1 MKSNGH
7 ASRSWRRRLF
17 AVAATVML
25 ALGVAAPTAAL
36 AENAGSVVDRMPAHS
51 KTITDNGNGTYDL
64 TLSVT
69 GDTEQSSSA
78 KPVDVVF
85 VVDVSSSMNDKV
97 DGWFGKSRMKAAHDA
112 AATLANSLLTG
123 ENANKQIQVSVVT
136 FGTNAQV
143 ATGFT
148 SDPGV
153 VANAVPT
160 AAEGNQGTNW
170 EGGLKLANAQTSGRE
185 GAEKHIVFLSDGNP
199 TYRVSPMGYTET
211 DEGGWFRT
219 DEGGF
224 FGWKLYPQVD
234 QKNDDNLYGFGDVD
248 TDDGR
253 CYAAAKAEANR
264 RNGANMFVVSVA
276 KDADK
281 MQSFATDTAG
291 TFLDGTTADN
301 LASAFSQIGQVIT
314 KTAGYKDVKIVD
326 QLTQYVEGTAADGSI
341 ENVHYAKNDAAW
353 DDAPSATTITI
364 NGGNLSW
371 DLSKLGTLEK
381 GVTYSV
387 TFTIRPSKTAKDEVA
402 AAGEPKTFETN
413 VDTASYVEYK
423 TVQTQTG
430 QGGGIESDVKTASF
444 AVPKITLAA
453 PKAVDVVG
461 AESLAGQKTL
471 RGRALAAGEF
481 SFTISP
487 AAGSAADTP
496 LPAETTVFNDA
507 RGSFH
512 FGNITFT
519 KTGTYLYDVAE
530 DTSSLPKGVKP
541 VTQGAE
547 RVKVDVTVNEA
558 GELVASVTP
567 PEDGLSFVNEYGT
580 NNATVSLYGH
590 KSIDAAP
597 GLTAPALNGDDY
609 QFTLTA
615 KTVGAPMPANQTE
628 AVVSNDAAGD
638 FHFSDITF
646 TKDVLGNEMS
656 KTFEY
661 TVTESGSKPGVTNA
675 EPHTVKVTVTDDG
688 EGKLTATTEG
698 DLNFVNK
705 YSAKDVYF
713 NVLQNVS
720 VTKKLDGRDLKRG
733 EFNFELVEGN
743 RVVDTA
749 TNTADGSVVFKAQQ
763 HYTEPGT
770 HFYTVR
776 EVQGDAAGVSY
787 DPKTYTVT
795 VNVKD
800 NGEGQLVASTVGASE
815 IVFNNTYAAAPASV
829 KLTATKVLGG
839 ADLSDGQ
846 FTFELL
852 NNGDVMDSATNDAK
866 GNVAFRE
873 LTLKQAG
880 TYTFTMHEV
889 AGDVEG
895 MTYDNSEYTVKVTV
909 ADNGEGQLKATVEGN
924 NPTFTNSYTAPAA
937 KPNEPEQPAKQL
949 PQTGDTNNATLP
961 IVFAVAAVVCIAA
974 GVAVSRK
981 RK

>member
-17 AVAATVML
+17 AAAATVML
-25 ALGVAAPTAAL
+25 ALGIATPTAAL
-36 AENAGSVVDRMPAHS
+36 AENAGSVVDRTPAHS
-51 KTITDNGNGTYDL
+51 KTIQNNGDGTYDL

-97 DGWFGKSRMKAAHDA
+97 DGWFGKSHMKAAHDA

-148 SDPGV
+148 SDPSV
-153 VANAVPT
+153 VANAVPER
-160 AAEGNQGTNW
+160 AKKNQGTNW

-199 TYRVSPMGYTET
+199 TYRVSPMGYTRW
-211 DEGGWFRT
+211 DEGGLFH
-219 DEGGF
+219 
-224 FGWKLYPQVD
+224 PQVD
-234 QKNDDNLYGFGDVD
+234 HKENDNLYGFGNSD

-253 CYAAAKAEANR
+253 CYAAAKAEANN
-264 RNGANMFVVSVA
+264 RNGANLFVVSVA

-281 MQSFATDTAG
+281 MQSFATDTNG

-301 LASAFSQIGQVIT
+301 LANAFAQIGQVIT
-314 KTAGYKDVKIVD
+314 KSAGYKDVKIAD
-326 QLTQYVEGTAADGSI
+326 QLTQWVEGTAADGSI
-341 ENVHYAKNDAAW
+341 ENVRYAKNGEAW
-353 DDAPSATTITI
+353 NDAPPASVV
-364 NGGNLSW
+364 NGGKLNW
-371 DLSKLGTLEK
+371 DLSGVGELEK
-381 GVTYSV
+381 GATYSV
-387 TFTIRPSKTAKDEVA
+387 TFTIRPSDAAKAAVA
-402 AAGEPKTFETN
+402 AAGVDKTFETN
-413 VDTASYVEYK
+413 VNAESYVEYR
-423 TVQTQTG
+423 TVQKQTG
-430 QGGGIESDVKTASF
+430 QDDIVSDVKTANF
-444 AVPKITLAA
+444 DVPTIELAA
-453 PKAVDVVG
+453 PAPVTVDG
-461 AESLAGQKTL
+461 AKNLAGQKTL
-471 RGRALAAGEF
+471 KGRALAAGEF

-496 LPAETTVFNDA
+496 LPAETTVFNEAD
-507 RGSFH
+507 GSFH
-512 FGNITFT
+512 FGNIAFT

-547 RVKVDVTVNEA
+547 RVKVDVTVTDA

-567 PEDGLSFVNEYGT
+567 PEDGLSFVNEYGA
-580 NNATVSLYGH
+580 NNATVSLHGH

-597 GLTAPALNGDDY
+597 GLTAPALKGGDY

-638 FHFSDITF
+638 FHFDDITF
-646 TKDVLGNEMS
+646 TKDDLGNEMS

-661 TVTESGSKPGVTNA
+661 TVSESGSKPGVANDGV
-675 EPHTVKVTVTDDG
+675 HTVKVTVTDDG
-688 EGKLTATTEG
+688 EGNLTAKTEG
-698 DLNFVNK
+698 DLNFVNT
-705 YSAKDVYF
+705 YSAAAVDFSVS
-713 NVLQNVS
+713 QNVS
-720 VTKKLDGRDLKRG
+720 VTKQLEGRDLREG
-733 EFNFELVEGN
+733 EFTFELVEGDK
-743 RVVDTA
+743 VVATA
-749 TNTADGSVVFKAQQ
+749 TNAADGSVVFKAQN
-763 HYTEPGT
+763 YTKPGK
-770 HFYTVR
+770 HVYTVR

-787 DPKTYTVT
+787 DAKAYTVT
-795 VNVKD
+795 VNVED
-800 NGEGQLVASTVGASE
+800 NGEGQLVASTEGASE
-815 IVFNNTYAAAPASV
+815 IVFNNTYAAAPATV
-829 KLTATKVLGG
+829 NLTATKVLEG

-889 AGDVEG
+889 EGDVEG

-937 KPNEPEQPAKQL
+937 KPSEPEQPAKQL

-974 GVAVSRK
+974 GVTVSRK

>member
-25 ALGVAAPTAAL
+25 ALGIATPTAAL
-36 AENAGSVVDRMPAHS
+36 AENAGSVVGRTPAHS
-51 KTITDNGNGTYDL
+51 KTIKDNGNGTYDL

-85 VVDVSSSMNDKV
+85 VVDVSSSMNETV
-97 DGWFGKSRMKAAHDA
+97 SGWRGKSRMKAAHDA

-148 SDPGV
+148 SDPNV

-160 AAEGNQGTNW
+160 AAERRQGTNW

-199 TYRVSPMGYTET
+199 TYRVSPMGYTWW
-211 DEGGWFRT
+211 DEGGLFH
-219 DEGGF
+219 
-224 FGWKLYPQVD
+224 PQVD
-234 QKNDDNLYGFGDVD
+234 HKEGDNLYGLGDVD

-264 RNGANMFVVSVA
+264 RNGANLFVVSVA

-314 KTAGYKDVKIVD
+314 KSAGYKDVKIVD
-326 QLTQYVEGTAADGSI
+326 QLTQWVEGTAVDGSI
-341 ENVHYAKNDAAW
+341 ENARYAKNGEAWNGAPAA
-353 DDAPSATTITI
+353 TI

-371 DLSKLGTLEK
+371 DLSGLGTLEK

-387 TFTIRPSKTAKDEVA
+387 TFTIRPSDAAKAEVA
-402 AAGEPKTFETN
+402 AAGEAKTFETN
-413 VDTASYVEYK
+413 VGAASYVEYK
-423 TVQTQTG
+423 TVQMQTG
-430 QGGGIESDVKTASF
+430 QGDIVSDAKTANF
-444 AVPKITLAA
+444 DVPTIKLAA
-453 PKAVDVVG
+453 PAPVTVKGADSLVG
-461 AESLAGQKTL
+461 HKTL
-471 RGRALAAGEF
+471 NGRALSEGEF
-481 SFTISP
+481 WFTLTAKTEGAPMP
-487 AAGSAADTP
+487 AAAT
-496 LPAETTVFNDA
+496 ETTVSNDA
-507 RGSFH
+507 AGKFH
-512 FGNITFT
+512 FGDISFT
-519 KTGTYLYDVAE
+519 KTGTYLYEVAE
-530 DTSSLPKGVKP
+530 DTSNLPAGVSPKTSPMTVKIDVTYKQGALEANVALPKG
-541 VTQGAE
+541 
-547 RVKVDVTVNEA
+547 
-558 GELVASVTP
+558 
-567 PEDGLSFVNEYGT
+567 GLEFVNEYGPK
-580 NNATVSLYGH
+580 NDATVSLTGT
-590 KSIDAAP
+590 KAITAAN

-609 QFTLTA
+609 WFTLAPVTE
-615 KTVGAPMPANQTE
+615 GAPMPAVATE
-628 AVVSNDAAGD
+628 TTVSNDANGN
-638 FHFSDITF
+638 FHFGDLTF
-646 TKDVLGNEMS
+646 TKADLGDEMS

-661 TVTESGSKPGVTNA
+661 TVTESGSKPGVTNDDA
-675 EPHTVKVTVTDDG
+675 HTVKVTVTDDG
-688 EGKLTATTEG
+688 EGNLTAVPDG

-720 VTKKLDGRDLKRG
+720 VTKKLDGRDLNQG
-733 EFNFELVEGN
+733 EFDFELVEGN
-743 RVVDTA
+743 QVVDTA
-749 TNTADGSVVFKAQQ
+749 TNAADGSVVFKAQQ

-770 HFYTVR
+770 HVYTVR
-776 EVQGDAAGVSY
+776 EVRGDVAGVSY
-787 DPKTYTVT
+787 DASTYTVA
-795 VNVKD
+795 VNVED
-800 NGEGQLVASTVGASE
+800 NGDGQLVASTEGASK
-815 IVFNNTYAAAPASV
+815 IVFNNTYAAAPATV
-829 KLTATKVLGG
+829 NLTATKVLEG

-889 AGDVEG
+889 EGDVEG

-924 NPTFTNSYTAPAA
+924 NPTFTNSYAAPAA
-937 KPNEPEQPAKQL
+937 KPSGPEQPAKQL

-974 GVAVSRK
+974 GVTVSRK

>member
-25 ALGVAAPTAAL
+25 AFGVAAPTAAL
-36 AENAGSVVDRMPAHS
+36 AENSGSLVDRAPARN
-51 KTITDNGNGTYDL
+51 KTIEDNGNGTYDL

-69 GDTEQSSSA
+69 GDGEQSSTST
-78 KPVDVVF
+78 PVDVVF
-85 VVDVSSSMNDKV
+85 VVDVSSSMNDTV
-97 DGWFGKSRMKAAHDA
+97 TGWGGKSRMKAAHDA

-143 ATGFT
+143 ATDFT
-148 SDPGV
+148 NDPNV

-160 AAEGNQGTNW
+160 AAERNQGTNW

-199 TYRVSPMGYTET
+199 TYRVSPMGYSEW
-211 DEGGWFRT
+211 DEGFLGI
-219 DEGGF
+219 G
-224 FGWKLYPQVD
+224 QVD
-234 QKNDDNLYGFGDVD
+234 SKLNDNLYGLGNRD
-248 TDDGR
+248 TNDGR
-253 CYAAAKAEANR
+253 CYAAAKAEANN
-264 RNGANMFVVSVA
+264 RNGANLFVVSVA

-281 MQSFATDTAG
+281 MTSFATDTKG

-301 LASAFSQIGQVIT
+301 LKNAFTQIGQVIT

-326 QLTQYVEGTAADGSI
+326 QLTQWVVGTAADGSI
-341 ENVHYAKNDAAW
+341 ENASYAKNGEKW
-353 DDAPSATTITI
+353 NEAPVATV

-371 DLSKLGTLEK
+371 DLTGLGTLEK

-387 TFTIRPSKTAKDEVA
+387 TFTIRPSDAAKAEVA
-402 AAGEPKTFETN
+402 AAGVAKTFKTN
-413 VDTASYVEYK
+413 VDASSYVEYK

-430 QGGGIESDVKTASF
+430 QGDIVSDAKTANF
-444 AVPKITLAA
+444 DVPTITLAA
-453 PKAVDVVG
+453 PAPVIVEG
-461 AESLAGQKTL
+461 AKNLAGQKTL
-471 RGRALAAGEF
+471 KGRALAADEF
-481 SFTISP
+481 SFTIS
-487 AAGSAADTP
+487 AADGSAADTP
-496 LPAETTVFNDA
+496 LPAETTVFNEAD
-507 RGSFH
+507 GSFR
-512 FGNITFT
+512 FGNIAFA

-530 DTSSLPKGVKP
+530 DTSALPKGVKP

-558 GELVASVTP
+558 GELVASVTA
-567 PEDGLSFVNEYGT
+567 PEDGLSFMNEYGT
-580 NNATVSLYGH
+580 NDATVSLHGH
-590 KSIDAAP
+590 KSIDAVP
-597 GLTAPALNGDDY
+597 GLTAPALNGGDY

-638 FHFSDITF
+638 FHFDDIIF
-646 TKDVLGNEMS
+646 TKTNLGGEMS

-661 TVTESGSKPGVTNA
+661 TVTESGSKPGVTNDEA
-675 EPHTVKVTVTDDG
+675 HTVKVTVTDDG
-688 EGKLTATTEG
+688 EGNLTATTEG
-698 DLNFVNK
+698 NLNFVNK

-743 RVVDTA
+743 QVVDTA
-749 TNTADGSVVFKAQQ
+749 TNAADGSVVFKAQQ

-770 HFYTVR
+770 HVYTVR
-776 EVQGDAAGVSY
+776 EVRGDAAGVSY
-787 DPKTYTVT
+787 DTNTYTVT
-795 VNVKD
+795 VNVEDK
-800 NGEGQLVASTVGASE
+800 GEGKLVASTEGANE
-815 IVFNNTYAAAPASV
+815 IVFNNTYAAAPATV
-829 KLTATKVLGG
+829 NLTATKVLEG
-839 ADLSDGQ
+839 ADLSDSQ

-852 NNGDVMDSATNDAK
+852 NNGDVMDSATNDDK
-866 GNVAFRE
+866 GNVVFRE

-895 MTYDNSEYTVKVTV
+895 MTYDNAEYTVKVSV
-909 ADNGEGQLKATVEGN
+909 EDHNGQLVASVEGN

-937 KPNEPEQPAKQL
+937 KPSEPEQPVKQL

-974 GVAVSRK
+974 GVTVSRK

>member
-17 AVAATVML
+17 AVVATVML
-25 ALGVAAPTAAL
+25 ALGIATPTAAL
-36 AENAGSVVDRMPAHS
+36 AENAGGLVGRAPVHS

-69 GDTEQSSSA
+69 GDTEQSSTST
-78 KPVDVVF
+78 PVDVVF
-85 VVDVSSSMNDKV
+85 VVDVSSSMNETV
-97 DGWFGKSRMKAAHDA
+97 SGWGGKSRMKAAHDA

-148 SDPGV
+148 SDPSV
-153 VANAVPT
+153 VANAVPER
-160 AAEGNQGTNW
+160 AKENQGTNW

-199 TYRVSPMGYTET
+199 TYRVSPMGYSMW
-211 DEGGWFRT
+211 DEINVISP
-219 DEGGF
+219 DHKE
-224 FGWKLYPQVD
+224 
-234 QKNDDNLYGFGDVD
+234 DDNLYGLGDRD
-248 TDDGR
+248 TNDGR

-264 RNGANMFVVSVA
+264 RNGANLFVVSVA

-301 LASAFSQIGQVIT
+301 LANAFSQIGQVIT

-341 ENVHYAKNDAAW
+341 ENVRYAKNDAAW
-353 DDAPSATTITI
+353 DDAPSATAITI

-387 TFTIRPSKTAKDEVA
+387 TFTIRPSKTAKAEVA
-402 AAGEPKTFETN
+402 AAGVEKTFETN
-413 VDTASYVEYK
+413 VNAGSYVEYK
-423 TVQTQTG
+423 TVQKQTG
-430 QGGGIESDVKTASF
+430 QAALVSGVKTANF
-444 AVPKITLAA
+444 DVPTITLAA
-453 PKAVDVVG
+453 PKAVTVDG
-461 AESLAGQKTL
+461 AKNLAGQKKL
-471 RGRALAAGEF
+471 KGRALAAGEF
-481 SFTISP
+481 SFTISV
-487 AAGSAADTP
+487 ADGSAADTP
-496 LPAETTVFNDA
+496 LPAETTVFNEAD
-507 RGSFH
+507 GSFH
-512 FGNITFT
+512 FGNIAFA

-530 DTSSLPKGVKP
+530 DTSALPKGVKP

-558 GELVASVTP
+558 GELVASVTA
-567 PEDGLSFVNEYGT
+567 PEGGLSFVNEYGT
-580 NNATVSLYGH
+580 NDATVSLHGH

-597 GLTAPALNGDDY
+597 GLTAPALNGGDY

-628 AVVSNDAAGD
+628 AVVSNDASGD
-638 FHFSDITF
+638 FHFGDLTF
-646 TKDVLGNEMS
+646 TKDDLGDEMS

-661 TVTESGSKPGVTNA
+661 TVTESGSKPGVANDDA
-675 EPHTVKVTVTDDG
+675 HTVKITVTDDG
-688 EGKLTATTEG
+688 EGNLTAKTEG
-698 DLNFVNK
+698 DLNFVNT
-705 YSAKDVYF
+705 YSAAAVDFSVS
-713 NVLQNVS
+713 QNVS
-720 VTKKLDGRDLKRG
+720 VTKQLEGRDLREG
-733 EFNFELVEGN
+733 EFTFELVEGDK
-743 RVVDTA
+743 VVATA
-749 TNTADGSVVFKAQQ
+749 TNAADGSVVFGTQN
-763 HYTEPGT
+763 YTKPGT
-770 HFYTVR
+770 HVYTIR
-776 EVQGDAAGVSY
+776 EAKGNATGVTY
-787 DPKTYTVT
+787 DTEVYTVT
-795 VNVKD
+795 VNVED
-800 NGEGQLVASTVGASE
+800 NGKGQLVASTEGASK
-815 IVFNNTYAAAPASV
+815 IVFNNTYTAAPAKV
-829 KLTATKVLGG
+829 DLTATKVLNG

-852 NNGDVMDSATNDAK
+852 NNGDVMDRATNDAK

-880 TYTFTMHEV
+880 PYTFTMREV

-895 MTYDNSEYTVKVTV
+895 MTYDNAEYTVKVSV
-909 ADNGEGQLKATVEGN
+909 EDDGNGQLVARVEGN

-937 KPNEPEQPAKQL
+937 KPSEPEQPAKQL

>member
-17 AVAATVML
+17 AAAATVML
-25 ALGVAAPTAAL
+25 ALGIATPTAAL
-36 AENAGSVVDRMPAHS
+36 AENAGSVVDRTPAHS

-148 SDPGV
+148 SDPSV

-160 AAEGNQGTNW
+160 AAERNQGTNW

-234 QKNDDNLYGFGDVD
+234 QKNDDNLYGFGNVD

-253 CYAAAKAEANR
+253 CYSAAKAEANR
-264 RNGANMFVVSVA
+264 RNGANLFVVSVA

-314 KTAGYKDVKIVD
+314 KSAGYKDVKIVD
-326 QLTQYVEGTAADGSI
+326 QLTQWVEGTAADGSI
-341 ENVHYAKNDAAW
+341 EYARYAKNDEAW
-353 DDAPSATTITI
+353 NDAPPATI

-371 DLSKLGTLEK
+371 NLSKLGTLEK

-387 TFTIRPSKTAKDEVA
+387 TFTIRPSDAAKAKVA
-402 AAGEPKTFETN
+402 AAGEAMTFETN
-413 VDTASYVEYK
+413 VDAASYVEYK

-430 QGGGIESDVKTASF
+430 QGEIVSDAKTANF
-444 AVPKITLAA
+444 KVPTITLAA
-453 PKAVDVVG
+453 PASVKVIG
-461 AESLAGQKTL
+461 AESLVGHKTL
-471 RGRALAAGEF
+471 KGRALAADEF
-481 SFTISP
+481 KFKIS
-487 AAGSAADTP
+487 AIDGAP
-496 LPAETTVFNDA
+496 LPAETTVSNDA
-507 RGSFH
+507 GGYFH
-512 FGNITFT
+512 FGDIKFT
-519 KTGTYLYDVAE
+519 KTGTYLYEVAE
-530 DTSSLPKGVKP
+530 DISNLPDTVSPKTSPMTVEID
-541 VTQGAE
+541 VTYEQGALKANV
-547 RVKVDVTVNEA
+547 R
-558 GELVASVTP
+558 L
-567 PEDGLSFVNEYGT
+567 PEDGLEFVNEYGPK
-580 NNATVSLYGH
+580 NNATVSLSGH
-590 KSIDAAP
+590 KTID
-597 GLTAPALNGDDY
+597 GLNAPALNGDDY
-609 QFTLTA
+609 WFTLAPVTE
-615 KTVGAPMPANQTE
+615 GAPMPAVATE
-628 AVVSNDAAGD
+628 TTVSNDADGN
-638 FHFSDITF
+638 FHFGVITF
-646 TKDVLGNEMS
+646 TKADLGDEMS
-656 KTFEY
+656 KMFEY
-661 TVTESGSKPGVTNA
+661 TVSESGSKPGVTNDGA
-675 EPHTVKVTVTDDG
+675 HTVKITVTDDG
-688 EGKLTATTEG
+688 KGNLTAVPDG

-743 RVVDTA
+743 QVVDTA
-749 TNTADGSVVFKAQQ
+749 TNAADGSVVFKAQQ

-770 HFYTVR
+770 HFYTVC

-787 DPKTYTVT
+787 DTNTYTVT

-800 NGEGQLVASTVGASE
+800 NGEGQLVASTEGANE
-815 IVFNNTYAAAPASV
+815 IVFNNTYAAAPATVS
-829 KLTATKVLGG
+829 LTATKVLEG

-852 NNGDVMDSATNDAK
+852 NNGDVMDRATNDAK
-866 GNVAFRE
+866 GNVVFRE

-880 TYTFTMHEV
+880 TYTFTMREV

-895 MTYDNSEYTVKVTV
+895 MTYDNAEYTVKVSV
-909 ADNGEGQLKATVEGN
+909 EDENGQLVASVEGN

-937 KPNEPEQPAKQL
+937 KPSEPEQPAKQL

-961 IVFAVAAVVCIAA
+961 IVFVVAAVVCIAA
-974 GVAVSRK
+974 GVTVSRK

>member
-17 AVAATVML
+17 AAAATVML
-25 ALGVAAPTAAL
+25 ALGIATPTAAL
-36 AENAGSVVDRMPAHS
+36 AENAGSVVDRAPAHS
-51 KTITDNGNGTYDL
+51 KTITDNRDGTYDL

-148 SDPGV
+148 SDPSV
-153 VANAVPT
+153 VANAVPER
-160 AAEGNQGTNW
+160 AKENQGTNW

-199 TYRVSPMGYTET
+199 TYRVSPMGYTR
-211 DEGGWFRT
+211 W

-224 FGWKLYPQVD
+224 FHPQVD
-234 QKNDDNLYGFGDVD
+234 RKEDDNLYGLGNRD
-248 TDDGR
+248 TNDGR

-281 MQSFATDTAG
+281 MQSFATDTNG

-314 KTAGYKDVKIVD
+314 KTAGYKEVKIVD

-341 ENVHYAKNDAAW
+341 EKVRYAKNHAAW

-402 AAGEPKTFETN
+402 AAGEAKTFETN
-413 VDTASYVEYK
+413 VDAASYVQYK

-444 AVPKITLAA
+444 AVPTITLAA
-453 PKAVDVVG
+453 PKAVTVDG
-461 AESLAGQKTL
+461 AKNLAGQKTL
-471 RGRALAAGEF
+471 KGRALAAGEF
-481 SFTISP
+481 SFTIS
-487 AAGSAADTP
+487 AADGSAADTP
-496 LPAETTVFNDA
+496 LPAETTAFNEAD
-507 RGSFH
+507 GSFH
-512 FGNITFT
+512 FGNIAFA

-530 DTSSLPKGVKP
+530 DTSALPEGVKP

-558 GELVASVTP
+558 GELVASVTA
-567 PEDGLSFVNEYGT
+567 PEGGLSFVNEYGT
-580 NNATVSLYGH
+580 NNATVSLHGH
-590 KSIDAAP
+590 KSIDADP
-597 GLTAPALNGDDY
+597 GLTAPALNGGDY

-615 KTVGAPMPANQTE
+615 KTIGAPMPANQTE
-628 AVVSNDAAGD
+628 AVVSNDAVGD
-638 FHFSDITF
+638 FHFGGITF
-646 TKDVLGNEMS
+646 TKDDLGNDMS

-675 EPHTVKVTVTDDG
+675 EPHTVTVTVTDDG
-688 EGKLTATTEG
+688 KGTLTAKTEG

-720 VTKKLDGRDLKRG
+720 VTKKLDGRDLNRG

-743 RVVDTA
+743 QVVDTA
-749 TNTADGSVVFKAQQ
+749 TNAADGSVVFKAQQ
-763 HYTEPGT
+763 HYAEPGT
-770 HFYTVR
+770 HVYTVH

-787 DPKTYTVT
+787 DANTYTVT

-829 KLTATKVLGG
+829 NLTATKVLEG

-866 GNVAFRE
+866 GNVAFRG

-909 ADNGEGQLKATVEGN
+909 ADNGEGQLNATVEGN

>member
-17 AVAATVML
+17 AAAATVML
-25 ALGVAAPTAAL
+25 ALGIATPTAAL
-36 AENAGSVVDRMPAHS
+36 AENAGSVVDRTPAHS
-51 KTITDNGNGTYDL
+51 KTIKDNGNGTYDL

-148 SDPGV
+148 SDPSV

-160 AAEGNQGTNW
+160 AAERNQGTNW

-199 TYRVSPMGYTET
+199 TYRVSPMGYSRG
-211 DEGGWFRT
+211 DEINLLSP
-219 DEGGF
+219 DH
-224 FGWKLYPQVD
+224 KV
-234 QKNDDNLYGFGDVD
+234 NDNLYGLGSSD
-248 TDDGR
+248 TNDGR

-264 RNGANMFVVSVA
+264 RSGANLFVVSVA
-276 KDADK
+276 KDADR
-281 MQSFATDTAG
+281 MTSFATDTNG

-314 KTAGYKDVKIVD
+314 KSVGYKDVKVVD
-326 QLTQYVEGTAADGSI
+326 ALSQWVEGTAADGTV
-341 ENVHYAKNDAAW
+341 ENVRYAKDGQAW
-353 DDAPSATTITI
+353 ATAPQATIT
-364 NGGNLSW
+364 GGAVAW
-371 DLSKLGTLEK
+371 DLSSAGELEK
-381 GVTYSV
+381 GVTYSM
-387 TFTIRPSKTAKDEVA
+387 TFTVRPNAAARADVA
-402 AAGEPKTFETN
+402 AKGSEQTYPTN
-413 VDTASYVEYK
+413 DGSATYVEYK
-423 TVQTQTG
+423 TISKQTG
-430 QGGGIESDVKTASF
+430 QDDVISAAKTA
-444 AVPKITLAA
+444 PYEEPQITLAA
-453 PKAVDVVG
+453 PAPVTVDG
-461 AESLAGQKTL
+461 AASLAGHKTL
-471 RGRALAAGEF
+471 NGRALAAGEF
-481 SFTISP
+481 SFTIST
-487 AAGSAADTP
+487 ADGSAADTP
-496 LPAETTVFNDA
+496 LPAETTVSNDA
-507 RGSFH
+507 DGSFH
-512 FGNITFT
+512 FGDIAFA

-530 DTSSLPKGVKP
+530 DTSALPKGVKP

-558 GELVASVTP
+558 GELVASVTA
-567 PEDGLSFVNEYGT
+567 PEGGLSFVNEYGT
-580 NNATVSLYGH
+580 NDATVSLHGR
-590 KSIDAAP
+590 KSIDAAS
-597 GLTAPALNGDDY
+597 GLTAPALNGGDY

-638 FHFSDITF
+638 FHFDDITF
-646 TKDVLGNEMS
+646 TKDGLGNEMS

-661 TVTESGSKPGVTNA
+661 TVTESGSKPGVTNDDA
-675 EPHTVKVTVTDDG
+675 HTIEVTVTDNG
-688 EGKLTATTEG
+688 EGKLTAVVTKG
-698 DLNFVNK
+698 NLNFVNT
-705 YSAKDVYF
+705 YSATAVDFSVS
-713 NVLQNVS
+713 QNVS
-720 VTKKLDGRDLKRG
+720 VTKQLDGRDLKQG
-733 EFNFELVEGN
+733 EFTFELVEGN
-743 RVVDTA
+743 QVVATA
-749 TNTADGSVVFKAQQ
+749 TNAADGSVVFDAQ
-763 HYTEPGT
+763 HYTEPGK
-770 HFYTVR
+770 HVYTIR
-776 EVQGDAAGVSY
+776 EAQGDVAGVSY
-787 DPKTYTVT
+787 DAKAYTVT
-795 VNVKD
+795 VNVED
-800 NGEGQLVASTVGASE
+800 NGKGQLGASTEGASG
-815 IVFNNTYAAAPASV
+815 IVFNNTYAAAPATV
-829 KLTATKVLGG
+829 NLTATKVLEG

-852 NNGDVMDSATNDAK
+852 NNGDVMDRATNDAE

-880 TYTFTMHEV
+880 TYTFTMREV

-895 MTYDNSEYTVKVTV
+895 MTYDDAEHTIKVSV
-909 ADNGEGQLKATVEGN
+909 VDNGEGQLEVTVEGN

-937 KPNEPEQPAKQL
+937 KPSEPEQPAKQL

-974 GVAVSRK
+974 GVTVSRK

>member
-17 AVAATVML
+17 AAAATVML
-25 ALGVAAPTAAL
+25 ALGIATPTAAL
-36 AENAGSVVDRMPAHS
+36 AENAGSVVDRTPAHS

-143 ATGFT
+143 ATSFT
-148 SDPGV
+148 SDPSV
-153 VANAVPT
+153 AANAVPT
-160 AAEGNQGTNW
+160 AAERNQGTNW

-199 TYRVSPMGYTET
+199 TYRVSPMGYTWW
-211 DEGGWFRT
+211 DEGGLFH
-219 DEGGF
+219 
-224 FGWKLYPQVD
+224 PQVD
-234 QKNDDNLYGFGDVD
+234 HKENDNLYGFGDSD
-248 TDDGR
+248 TNDGR
-253 CYAAAKAEANR
+253 CYAAAKAEANN
-264 RNGANMFVVSVA
+264 RNGANLFVVSVA

-281 MQSFATDTAG
+281 MTSFATDTNG

-301 LASAFSQIGQVIT
+301 LASAFTQIGQVIT

-326 QLTQYVEGTAADGSI
+326 QLTQWVEGTAVDGSI
-341 ENVHYAKNDAAW
+341 EKARYAKNGAAW
-353 DDAPSATTITI
+353 NDAPAATI

-371 DLSKLGTLEK
+371 DLSGLGTLEK

-387 TFTIRPSKTAKDEVA
+387 TFTIRPSDAAKAEVA
-402 AAGEPKTFETN
+402 AAGESKTFETN
-413 VDTASYVEYK
+413 VDAASYVEYK

-430 QGGGIESDVKTASF
+430 QGDIVSDAKTANF
-444 AVPKITLAA
+444 DVPTITLAA
-453 PKAVDVVG
+453 PASVTVKGADSLVG
-461 AESLAGQKTL
+461 LKTL
-471 RGRALAAGEF
+471 KGRALAAGEF

-496 LPAETTVFNDA
+496 LPAETTVFNGAD
-507 RGSFH
+507 GSFH
-512 FGNITFT
+512 FGDIAFA

-530 DTSSLPKGVKP
+530 DTSALPKGVKP

-567 PEDGLSFVNEYGT
+567 PEGGLKFVNEYGT
-580 NNATVSLYGH
+580 KDTTVSLHGH

-597 GLTAPALNGDDY
+597 GLTAPALNGGDY

-628 AVVSNDAAGD
+628 AVVSNDASGD
-638 FHFSDITF
+638 FHFDDLTF
-646 TKDVLGNEMS
+646 TKDDLGDEMS

-661 TVTESGSKPGVTNA
+661 TVTESGSKPGVANDA
-675 EPHTVKVTVTDDG
+675 AHTVKITVTDDG
-688 EGKLTATTEG
+688 EGNLTAKTEG
-698 DLNFVNK
+698 DLNFVNT
-705 YSAKDVYF
+705 YSAAAVDFSVS
-713 NVLQNVS
+713 QNVS
-720 VTKKLDGRDLKRG
+720 VTKQLEGRDLSEG
-733 EFNFELVEGN
+733 EFTFELVEGDK
-743 RVVDTA
+743 VVATA
-749 TNTADGSVVFKAQQ
+749 TNAADGSVVFKAQN
-763 HYTEPGT
+763 YTKPGK
-770 HFYTVR
+770 HVYTVR
-776 EVQGDAAGVSY
+776 EALGDVAGVSY
-787 DPKTYTVT
+787 DANAYTVT
-795 VNVKD
+795 VNVED
-800 NGEGQLVASTVGASE
+800 HGEGKLVASTEGASK
-815 IVFNNTYAAAPASV
+815 IVFNNTYAAAPV
-829 KLTATKVLGG
+829 TVNLTATKVLNG
-839 ADLSDGQ
+839 ADLSDSQ

-852 NNGDVMDSATNDAK
+852 NNGDGMDRATNDAE

-880 TYTFTMHEV
+880 TYTFTMREV

-895 MTYDNSEYTVKVTV
+895 MTYDDAEHTIKVSV
-909 ADNGEGQLKATVEGN
+909 VDKGNGQLEATVEGN

-937 KPNEPEQPAKQL
+937 KPSEPEQPAKQL

-974 GVAVSRK
+974 GVTVSRK

>member
-7 ASRSWRRRLF
+7 ASRSWRRCLF
-17 AVAATVML
+17 AAAATVML
-25 ALGVAAPTAAL
+25 ALGIATPTAAL
-36 AENAGSVVDRMPAHS
+36 AENAGSVVDRAPAHS
-51 KTITDNGNGTYDL
+51 KTIKDNGNGTYDL

-148 SDPGV
+148 SDPSV
-153 VANAVPT
+153 VANAVPER
-160 AAEGNQGTNW
+160 AKENQGTNW

-199 TYRVSPMGYTET
+199 TYRVSPMGYT
-211 DEGGWFRT
+211 RT

-224 FGWKLYPQVD
+224 FRPQVD
-234 QKNDDNLYGFGDVD
+234 HKEDDNLYGLGNRD
-248 TDDGR
+248 TNDGR

-264 RNGANMFVVSVA
+264 RNGANLFVVSVA

-281 MQSFATDTAG
+281 MQSFATDTNG

-314 KTAGYKDVKIVD
+314 KTASYKDVKIVD

-341 ENVHYAKNDAAW
+341 ENVRYAKNDVAW
-353 DDAPSATTITI
+353 NDAPPATI

-371 DLSKLGTLEK
+371 DLSDLSELHTLEK

-402 AAGEPKTFETN
+402 AAGVEKTFETN
-413 VDTASYVEYK
+413 VNAESYVEYK

-430 QGGGIESDVKTASF
+430 QGDIVSGPKTASF

-453 PKAVDVVG
+453 PKAVTVDG
-461 AESLAGQKTL
+461 AKNLAGQKTL
-471 RGRALAAGEF
+471 KGRALAAGEF
-481 SFTISP
+481 SFTIS
-487 AAGSAADTP
+487 AADGSAADTP
-496 LPAETTVFNDA
+496 LPAETTVFNAAD
-507 RGSFH
+507 GSFH
-512 FGNITFT
+512 FGDIAFA

-530 DTSSLPKGVKP
+530 DTSALPEGVKP

-558 GELVASVTP
+558 GELVASVTA
-567 PEDGLSFVNEYGT
+567 PEGGLSFVNEYGT
-580 NNATVSLYGH
+580 NNATVSLHGH
-590 KSIDAAP
+590 KSIDADP
-597 GLTAPALNGDDY
+597 GLTAPALNGGDY

-638 FHFSDITF
+638 FHFDDITF
-646 TKDVLGNEMS
+646 TKDDLGNEMS

-675 EPHTVKVTVTDDG
+675 KAHTVKVTVTDDG
-688 EGKLTATTEG
+688 EGNLTAVPDG

-705 YSAKDVYF
+705 YSADAVDF
-713 NVLQNVS
+713 SVS
-720 VTKKLDGRDLKRG
+720 KTVTVTKELEGRGLMED
-733 EFNFELVEGN
+733 EFEFELVEGDQ
-743 RVVDTA
+743 VVATA
-749 TNTADGSVVFKAQQ
+749 TNAADGTVKFPELTYDA
-763 HYTEPGT
+763 PGT
-770 HFYTVR
+770 HVYTVH
-776 EVQGDAAGVSY
+776 EVQGDVAGVSY

-800 NGEGQLVASTVGASE
+800 DGEGHLVASTEGASE
-815 IVFNNTYAAAPASV
+815 IVFNNTYAAAPATV
-829 KLTATKVLGG
+829 NLTATKVLEG

-852 NNGDVMDSATNDAK
+852 NNGDVMDRATNGAD

-873 LTLKQAG
+873 LTLKHAG
-880 TYTFTMHEV
+880 TYTFTMREV

-895 MTYDNSEYTVKVTV
+895 MTYDDAEHTIKVSV
-909 ADNGEGQLKATVEGN
+909 ADNDGNGQLEATVEGN

-937 KPNEPEQPAKQL
+937 KPSEPEQPAKQL

-974 GVAVSRK
+974 GVTVSRK